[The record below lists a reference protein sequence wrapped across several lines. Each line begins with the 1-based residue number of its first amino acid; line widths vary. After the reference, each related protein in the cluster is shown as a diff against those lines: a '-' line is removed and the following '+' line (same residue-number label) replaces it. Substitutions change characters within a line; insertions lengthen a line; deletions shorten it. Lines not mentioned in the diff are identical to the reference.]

1 MSSRVS
7 PRILKTVKFL
17 IMRHTADKLL
27 SDKVNVFP
35 KLKPKHKVK

>member
-35 KLKPKHKVK
+35 KLKTKHKVK